1 MDTIIS
7 VRKKGTTPVF
17 VNYIQ
22 VLIQEYGHNYIKNKW
37 PANPYKIKHA
47 LPIGNSL
54 TTFKS
59 VHGYSSINIYCKE
72 RIHIRKEIVNV
83 KICICTCTHFI
94 WYERSLSLL
103 SFGL

>member
-1 MDTIIS
+1 MSMDTIIS

-17 VNYIQ
+17 VNYIH

-59 VHGYSSINIYCKE
+59 VHGFSSIDI
-72 RIHIRKEIVNV
+72 
-83 KICICTCTHFI
+83 
-94 WYERSLSLL
+94 L
-103 SFGL
+103 